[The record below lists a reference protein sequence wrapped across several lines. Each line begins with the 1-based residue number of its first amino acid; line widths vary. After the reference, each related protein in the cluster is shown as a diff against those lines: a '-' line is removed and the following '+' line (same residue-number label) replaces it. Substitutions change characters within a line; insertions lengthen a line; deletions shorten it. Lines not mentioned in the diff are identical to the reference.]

1 MRRLVLSGVMA
12 FGMVLGGTA
21 TAYAGET
28 NGTGGP
34 VPAPD
39 QAASECA
46 FSGLDQ
52 LDSIEHNPP
61 GFDDD
66 AISLHG
72 VQRVQSYG
80 IFVSNGLKAFVPSPG
95 EACRGSHG

>member
-1 MRRLVLSGVMA
+1 MRRIAWSTLLALGLVLA
-12 FGMVLGGTA
+12 GMSA
-21 TAYAGET
+21 AYAGET
-28 NGTGGP
+28 NGRGDP
-34 VPAPD
+34 VPGAD
-39 QAASECA
+39 NAASECA

-52 LDSIEHNPP
+52 PDSIENNPP

-80 IFVSNGLKAFVPSPG
+80 VFVSNGLKAFVPSPG
-95 EACRGSHG
+95 EACRG